1 MNIGPILNL
10 YPDSLGGTLDDV
22 VDFLKT
28 EEAEGAFSSCYILP
42 SLYHTDLDRG
52 FSVIDY
58 SLNKMYASGETL
70 EAIKK
75 LGIELKLDFIL
86 NHASVL
92 SKQFQDII
100 AKGEESEYKDFFI
113 NWNEFWKDCGEMTE
127 QGYILPEEKYLKK
140 MFFRKPGLPILMVRF
155 PDGREIPYWN
165 TFYQEVNYPEVNA
178 PELMKA
184 ADLQYMQAEIIAQ
197 ELSMGCPEGKK
208 PADILQEI
216 VLERKAG
223 RLTKEQ
229 ITTIWN
235 YMEQHRYYLGQMDLN
250 IRSPLVWEFYK
261 NTLQTLAGYG
271 AKIVRLDAFAYAPK
285 EPGARN
291 FLNDPGTWELLGKV
305 TDLAKPL
312 GITLLPEIHA
322 SYAEGTYRTIA
333 EKGYMVY
340 DFFLPGLLLDALER
354 RSGEVLVQWIREI
367 CERKML
373 TVNMLGCHDGIPLL
387 DLKGLLPEE
396 RIQSL
401 IDTVVSRGGYV
412 KDLHGAKNVYYQVNA
427 TYYSALGE
435 DDKKMLLAR
444 AIQLFMPG
452 KPQVW
457 YLDLFA
463 GRNDHAAVQRAG
475 AGGHKEINRTN
486 LTCSDIAAGM
496 KKPIV
501 QKQIEL
507 LRMRNQFPVFSANA
521 KIVAEVNGTKMDI
534 RWQSSSEEA
543 VLQTDFG
550 DYSFSVSVRDTSSD
564 TEYFKYDS

>member
-1 MNIGPILNL
+1 MNIGPMLNL

-42 SLYHTDLDRG
+42 SLYHADLDRG

-165 TFYQEVNYPEVNA
+165 TFYQEVNYPKVSA
-178 PELMKA
+178 QELMKA

-250 IRSPLVWEFYK
+250 IQSPKVWEFYRE
-261 NTLQTLAGYG
+261 TLEKIASYG
-271 AKIVRLDAFAYAPK
+271 AAIVRLDAFAYAPK
-285 EPGARN
+285 EPGEKN
-291 FLNDPGTWELLGKV
+291 FLNDPATWELLDKV
-305 TDLAKPL
+305 KVLADEYGL
-312 GITLLPEIHA
+312 QLLPEIHA
-322 SYAEGTYRTIA
+322 SYSEKIYQTVAD
-333 EKGYMVY
+333 KGYMTY
-340 DFFLPGLLLDALER
+340 DFFLPGLVLDAIENKDGSYLAAWADELR
-354 RSGEVLVQWIREI
+354 DHQIH
-367 CERKML
+367 

-401 IDTVVSRGGYV
+401 IGTIVARGGMV
-412 KDLHGAKNVYYQVNA
+412 KDLHGQKNIYYQVNA
-427 TYYSALGE
+427 TYYSALGA
-435 DDKKMLLAR
+435 DDDKMLLAR

-463 GRNDHAAVQRAG
+463 GKNDVEAVRHAG

-486 LTCSDIAAGM
+486 LNAEQINTALQRDV
-496 KKPIV
+496 V
-501 QKQIEL
+501 QRQLDL
-507 LRMRNQFPVFSANA
+507 LRLRKTHPAFHSDAEITTTWSAPVLSICWKHGADMIALRADLVKDKFE
-521 KIVAEVNGTKMDI
+521 I
-534 RWQSSSEEA
+534 Q
-543 VLQTDFG
+543 
-550 DYSFSVSVRDTSSD
+550 
-564 TEYFKYDS
+564 

>member
-1 MNIGPILNL
+1 MNIGPMLNL

-208 PADILQEI
+208 PADILRKI

-229 ITTIWN
+229 VTTVWN

-250 IRSPLVWEFYK
+250 IQSPKVWEYYREVLK
-261 NTLQTLAGYG
+261 TLAGYG

-285 EPGARN
+285 TPGERN
-291 FLNDPGTWELLGKV
+291 FLNQPDTWELLDKIKQIAEPYGME
-305 TDLAKPL
+305 
-312 GITLLPEIHA
+312 LLPEIHECY
-322 SYAEGTYRTIA
+322 S
-333 EKGYMVY
+333 EKIYEKISEQGYVTY
-340 DFFLPGLLLDALER
+340 DFFLPGLIIDALE
-354 RSGEVLVQWIREI
+354 SGNGEHLAGWAQELIDKNIR
-367 CERKML
+367 

-387 DLKGLLPEE
+387 DLKGILAED
-396 RIQSL
+396 RIQKL
-401 IDTVVSRGGYV
+401 IDIIVSRGGYV
-412 KDLHGAKNVYYQVNA
+412 KDLHGQKNIYYQVNA
-427 TYYSALGE
+427 TYFSALGE
-435 DDKKMLLAR
+435 DERKMLLAR
-444 AIQLFMPG
+444 ALQIFMPG
-452 KPQVW
+452 KPQIW

-463 GRNDHAAVQRAG
+463 GKNDHEAVQRAG
-475 AGGHKEINRTN
+475 ESGHKEINRTN
-486 LTCSDIAAGM
+486 LSVDQIAEGL
-496 KKPIV
+496 KKDVV
-501 QKQIEL
+501 QKQLALI
-507 LRMRNQFPVFSANA
+507 RMRNTHKAFSEG
-521 KIVAEVNGTKMDI
+521 AEVTISGEESSLEI
-534 RWQSSSEEA
+534 RWEYDGAYVELHVNFEEG
-543 VLQTDFG
+543 T
-550 DYSFSVSVRDTSSD
+550 YTIESN
-564 TEYFKYDS
+564 

>member
-1 MNIGPILNL
+1 MNIGPMLNL

-208 PADILQEI
+208 PADILQKI

-229 ITTIWN
+229 VITVWN

-250 IRSPLVWEFYK
+250 IQSPKVWEYYREVLK
-261 NTLQTLAGYG
+261 TLAGYG

-285 EPGARN
+285 TPGERN
-291 FLNDPGTWELLGKV
+291 FLNQPDTWELLDKIKQIAEPYGMK
-305 TDLAKPL
+305 
-312 GITLLPEIHA
+312 LLPEIHECY
-322 SYAEGTYRTIA
+322 S
-333 EKGYMVY
+333 EKIYEKISEQGYVTY
-340 DFFLPGLLLDALER
+340 DFFLPGLIIDALE
-354 RSGEVLVQWIREI
+354 SGNGEHLAGWAQELIDKNIR
-367 CERKML
+367 

-387 DLKGLLPEE
+387 DLKGILAED
-396 RIQSL
+396 RIQKL
-401 IDTVVSRGGYV
+401 IDIIVSRGGYV
-412 KDLHGAKNVYYQVNA
+412 KDLHGQKNIYYQVNA
-427 TYYSALGE
+427 TYFSALGE
-435 DDKKMLLAR
+435 DERKMLLAR
-444 AIQLFMPG
+444 ALQIFMPG
-452 KPQVW
+452 KPQIW

-463 GRNDHAAVQRAG
+463 GKNDHEAVQRAG
-475 AGGHKEINRTN
+475 ESGHKEINRTN
-486 LTCSDIAAGM
+486 LSGDQIAEGL
-496 KKPIV
+496 KKDVV
-501 QKQIEL
+501 QKQLALI
-507 LRMRNQFPVFSANA
+507 RMRNTHKAFSEG
-521 KIVAEVNGTKMDI
+521 AEVTISGEESSLEI
-534 RWQSSSEEA
+534 RWEYDGAYAELHVNFEEG
-543 VLQTDFG
+543 T
-550 DYSFSVSVRDTSSD
+550 YTIESN
-564 TEYFKYDS
+564 